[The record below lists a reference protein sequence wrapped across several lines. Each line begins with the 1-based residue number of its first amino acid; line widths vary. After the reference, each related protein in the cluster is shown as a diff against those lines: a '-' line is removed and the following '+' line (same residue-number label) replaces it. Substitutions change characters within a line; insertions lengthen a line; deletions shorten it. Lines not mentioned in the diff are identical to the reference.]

1 MLCVFISV
9 LFFFCFSFFLS
20 VCLYLSV
27 CRSFVSVLVAWV
39 FLCWLMLYLIW
50 VRSSC
55 AVIFMALIS
64 VCFTVV
70 VTISACVAMYFAVC
84 YNTVGLGDGA
94 IGHCMF
100 GAWGF

>member
-1 MLCVFISV
+1 MCGVVGLVCSRFRVR
-9 LFFFCFSFFLS
+9 LFLF
-20 VCLYLSV
+20 
-27 CRSFVSVLVAWV
+27 LVAWV

-70 VTISACVAMYFAVC
+70 VTSSACVAMCFAVC

>member
-1 MLCVFISV
+1 MCGVVGLVCSRFRVR
-9 LFFFCFSFFLS
+9 LFLF
-20 VCLYLSV
+20 
-27 CRSFVSVLVAWV
+27 LVAWV

-70 VTISACVAMYFAVC
+70 VTISACFAMYFAVC

-94 IGHCMF
+94 IGRCMF
-100 GAWGF
+100 GALVFLIRSLWS